1 MLTCFLSAECR
12 EVSSDGRKDQPWP
25 HQGTT
30 FLDTSLVCI
39 AQNEEEMSVSA
50 QEPQLTA
57 PRLLLIDDDVSLSRL
72 IREYCETDGL
82 EVATAITG
90 EEGIYLAQQKHFQL
104 VILDVMLPGI
114 NGFDVLK
121 RIRQRSNMP
130 VLMLTTRGATQ
141 DRIQGLQGGA
151 DDYLPKPFE
160 PEELVAR
167 IRAILRRVYPAQT
180 ALHLVVGDVTLDEK
194 ERSTKV
200 GSAAIDLTGAE
211 FHLLRLL
218 LETPGKPLTREE
230 LVPQV
235 FSRDMGIFDR
245 SIDNLVGNLR
255 RKLGTYP
262 SGSER
267 IRGIRNIGYVY
278 VTEKAEP

>member
-1 MLTCFLSAECR
+1 
-12 EVSSDGRKDQPWP
+12 
-25 HQGTT
+25 
-30 FLDTSLVCI
+30 
-39 AQNEEEMSVSA
+39 MSVSTQIVQA
-50 QEPQLTA
+50 TA
-57 PRLLLIDDDVSLSRL
+57 PHLLLVDDDVSLSRL

-82 EVATAITG
+82 DVTLAATG
-90 EEGIYLAQQKHFQL
+90 EEGIYLSQQKHFQL
-104 VILDVMLPGI
+104 VVLDVMLPGI

-167 IRAILRRVYPAQT
+167 IHAILRRAYPTPTT
-180 ALHLVVGDVTLDEK
+180 AHFVVGDVTLDEK
-194 ERSTKV
+194 ERSVQV
-200 GSAAIDLTGAE
+200 GSAFPELTGAE

-218 LETPGKPLTREE
+218 LENQGKPLTREE

-235 FSRDMGIFDR
+235 FGRDMGIFDR

-255 RKLGTYP
+255 KKLGAYP

-267 IRGIRNIGYVY
+267 IKGIRNVGYVY
-278 VTEKAEP
+278 VTEKAGT